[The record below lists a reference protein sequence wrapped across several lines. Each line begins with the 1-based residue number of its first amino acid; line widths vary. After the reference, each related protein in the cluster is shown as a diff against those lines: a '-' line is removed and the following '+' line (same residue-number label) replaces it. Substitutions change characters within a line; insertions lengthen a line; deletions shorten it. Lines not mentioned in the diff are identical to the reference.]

1 MRILLVE
8 DDEMIGE
15 GVVDGLKAEGDAV
28 DGGQD
33 GNSALIALR
42 TTPFSLVILDL
53 GLPGK
58 AGLTV
63 LKGAR
68 AQKIHLPVLV
78 TTARDTVA
86 DRVKGLDAG
95 ADDYLVKP
103 FDLDELSARIRALLR
118 RSSGRSEPTV
128 ERVSLLIKP
137 ETREVF
143 YNGEPILLS
152 SKEYALLV
160 ALADRPGV
168 VLSRGQLEEKLTT
181 GIPPWAPTPSKC
193 MCIICAK
200 SSRTAPLR
208 PYAAWVIFLRP
219 SRLRHAQHPR
229 QIGVLSRD
237 GACLGRRRR
246 IGCKDLLQRGGVW
259 GAL

>member
-15 GVVDGLKAEGDAV
+15 GVVDGLKAEGYAV
-28 DGGQD
+28 DWVQD

-58 AGLTV
+58 DGISV
-63 LKGAR
+63 LQEVR
-68 AQKIHLPVLV
+68 SQRMHVPVLV
-78 TTARDTVA
+78 TTARDTVS

-103 FDLDELSARIRALLR
+103 FDLDELSARIRAA
-118 RSSGRSEPTV
+118 GRSEPTI
-128 ERVSLLIKP
+128 ERGELVIKP

-143 YNGEPILLS
+143 FRGEPVLLS

-168 VLSRGQLEEKLTT
+168 VLSRGQLEEKLYNWDSTV
-181 GIPPWAPTPSKC
+181 GSNAIEVHVHH
-193 MCIICAK
+193 
-200 SSRTAPLR
+200 LR
-208 PYAAWVIFLRP
+208 KK
-219 SRLRHAQHPR
+219 
-229 QIGVLSRD
+229 LSD
-237 GACLGRRRR
+237 GAIKTVRGV
-246 IGCKDLLQRGGVW
+246 GYLLET
-259 GAL
+259 

>member
-15 GVVDGLKAEGDAV
+15 GVVDGLKAEGYAV
-28 DGGQD
+28 DWVQD

-58 AGLTV
+58 DGISV
-63 LKGAR
+63 LQEVR
-68 AQKIHLPVLV
+68 SQRMHVPVLV
-78 TTARDTVA
+78 TTARDTVS

-103 FDLDELSARIRALLR
+103 FDLDELSARIR
-118 RSSGRSEPTV
+118 SEPTI
-128 ERVSLLIKP
+128 ERGELVIKP

-143 YNGEPILLS
+143 FRGEPVLLS

-168 VLSRGQLEEKLTT
+168 VLSRGQLEEKLYNWDSTV
-181 GIPPWAPTPSKC
+181 GSNAIEVHVHH
-193 MCIICAK
+193 
-200 SSRTAPLR
+200 LR
-208 PYAAWVIFLRP
+208 KK
-219 SRLRHAQHPR
+219 
-229 QIGVLSRD
+229 LSD
-237 GACLGRRRR
+237 GA
-246 IGCKDLLQRGGVW
+246 IKTVRGVGY
-259 GAL
+259 LFKL

>member
-15 GVVDGLKAEGDAV
+15 GVVDGLKAEGYAV
-28 DGGQD
+28 DWVQD

-53 GLPGK
+53 GLE
-58 AGLTV
+58 V
-63 LKGAR
+63 R
-68 AQKIHLPVLV
+68 SQRMHVPVLV
-78 TTARDTVA
+78 TTARDTVS

-118 RSSGRSEPTV
+118 RSAGRSEPTI
-128 ERVSLLIKP
+128 ERGELVIKP

-143 YNGEPILLS
+143 FRGEPVLLS

-168 VLSRGQLEEKLTT
+168 VLSRGQLEEKLYNWDSTV
-181 GIPPWAPTPSKC
+181 GSNAIEVHVHH
-193 MCIICAK
+193 
-200 SSRTAPLR
+200 LR
-208 PYAAWVIFLRP
+208 KK
-219 SRLRHAQHPR
+219 
-229 QIGVLSRD
+229 LSD
-237 GACLGRRRR
+237 GAIKTVRGV
-246 IGCKDLLQRGGVW
+246 GYLLET
-259 GAL
+259 

>member
-15 GVVDGLKAEGDAV
+15 AVVDGLTADGYAV
-28 DGGQD
+28 DWVQD

-42 TTPFSLVILDL
+42 TTPFALVVLDL

-58 AGLTV
+58 DGLQV
-63 LKGAR
+63 LKEAR
-68 AQKIHLPVLV
+68 AQKVHIPVIV
-78 TTARDTVA
+78 TTARDAVG

-118 RSSGRSEPTV
+118 RASGRSEPTI
-128 ERVSLLIKP
+128 ERGRLTIRP

-143 YNGEPILLS
+143 FCGEPVLLS

-168 VLSRGQLEEKLTT
+168 VLSRGQLEEKLYNWDSTV
-181 GIPPWAPTPSKC
+181 GSNAIEVH
-193 MCIICAK
+193 IHH
-200 SSRTAPLR
+200 LR
-208 PYAAWVIFLRP
+208 KKLADDAIKTVR
-219 SRLRHAQHPR
+219 
-229 QIGVLSRD
+229 GV
-237 GACLGRRRR
+237 GY
-246 IGCKDLLQRGGVW
+246 LLE
-259 GAL
+259 A